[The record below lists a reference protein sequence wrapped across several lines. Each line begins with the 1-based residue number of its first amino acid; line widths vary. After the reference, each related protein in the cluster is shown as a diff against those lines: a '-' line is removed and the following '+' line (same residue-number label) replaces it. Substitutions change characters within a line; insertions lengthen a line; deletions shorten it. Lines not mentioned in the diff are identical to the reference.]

1 MSLAI
6 APAISTAS
14 LEPIPSAPGTRALP
28 SPHLPSPHLR
38 AVIRR
43 VAVSITVACAVP
55 AALFY
60 SVLMLSGVW
69 VAIGAALC
77 WQYGALAWR
86 AATGRCLSGLLVF
99 AAAVMTGRTV
109 ISFVTDSAF
118 LYFLQPV
125 VSDCLIGS
133 AFLAS
138 LFASR
143 TIVARLAGDFYP
155 MTDDIAARPRVQR
168 LFRSLTAMWALLY
181 LGKASLTLWLLL
193 SQSLETF
200 VLVKSV
206 SVMAIN
212 IGAAAATI
220 GIAVAVG
227 RREGLVQAR

>member
-6 APAISTAS
+6 TPAS
-14 LEPIPSAPGTRALP
+14 LEPIPSAPGTLSLP

-43 VAVSITVACAVP
+43 VAVSVTVACAVP
-55 AALFY
+55 AGLFY
-60 SVLMLSGVW
+60 SVLVLSGVW
-69 VAIGAALC
+69 VAIGVALC

-86 AATGRCLSGLLVF
+86 AVTGRRTSGLLVF

-109 ISFVTDSAF
+109 ISFAADSPF

-125 VSDCLIGS
+125 VTDCLLGS

-155 MTDDIAARPRVQR
+155 MTDDLAARPGIQR
-168 LFRSLTAMWALLY
+168 LFRLLTAMWALLY

-206 SVMAIN
+206 SVLSIN
-212 IGAAAATI
+212 LGAALATVV
-220 GIAVAVG
+220 IAVAVG
-227 RREGLVQAR
+227 RREGLVAHA

>member
-1 MSLAI
+1 MSLTI
-6 APAISTAS
+6 APALPS
-14 LEPIPSAPGTRALP
+14 LKPAPGL
-28 SPHLPSPHLR
+28 S
-38 AVIRR
+38 AVVRR

-86 AATGRCLSGLLVF
+86 AVTGRRTSGLLVF
-99 AAAVMTGRTV
+99 AAAVMTGRTLV
-109 ISFVTDSAF
+109 SFMADSTF

-125 VSDCLIGS
+125 VTDCLIGS

-138 LFASR
+138 LWASR
-143 TIVARLAGDFYP
+143 PIVARLAGDFYP
-155 MTDDIAARPRVQR
+155 MTDDVADRPGIQR
-168 LFRSLTAMWALLY
+168 LFRVLTAMWALLY
-181 LGKASLTLWLLL
+181 LGKGSLTLWLLL
-193 SQSLETF
+193 SQSTETF

-206 SVMAIN
+206 SVLAIN

-220 GIAVAVG
+220 AIATAVG
-227 RREGLVQAR
+227 RREGLVAVTRQHPIASPA

>member
-6 APAISTAS
+6 TTTS
-14 LEPIPSAPGTRALP
+14 LEPIPSAPATCP
-28 SPHLPSPHLR
+28 LPSPHLR
-38 AVIRR
+38 AVIKR

-55 AALFY
+55 AGIFY

-69 VAIGAALC
+69 VAIGIALC

-86 AATGRCLSGLLVF
+86 AMTGRRTSGLLVF

-109 ISFVTDSAF
+109 VSFAADSPF

-125 VSDCLIGS
+125 VTDCLIGS

-155 MTDDIAARPRVQR
+155 MTDDVAARPGIQR
-168 LFRSLTAMWALLY
+168 LFRLLTAMWALLY
-181 LGKASLTLWLLL
+181 LGKGSLTLWLLL

-206 SVMAIN
+206 SVLAIN
-212 IGAAAATI
+212 LGAAAATVV
-220 GIAVAVG
+220 IAVAVG
-227 RREGLVQAR
+227 RREGLVVQTPIGSPA

>member
-6 APAISTAS
+6 TPAA
-14 LEPIPSAPGTRALP
+14 LEPIPSAPGMLSLP

-43 VAVSITVACAVP
+43 VAVSVTVACAVP
-55 AALFY
+55 AGLFY
-60 SVLMLSGVW
+60 SVLVLSGVW
-69 VAIGAALC
+69 VAIGVALC

-86 AATGRCLSGLLVF
+86 AVTGRRTSGLLVF

-109 ISFVTDSAF
+109 ISFAADSPF

-125 VSDCLIGS
+125 VTDCLLGS

-155 MTDDIAARPRVQR
+155 MTDDLAARPGIQR
-168 LFRSLTAMWALLY
+168 LFRLLTAMWALLY

-206 SVMAIN
+206 SVLSIN
-212 IGAAAATI
+212 LGAAVATVV
-220 GIAVAVG
+220 IAVAVG
-227 RREGLVQAR
+227 RREGLVAHV

>member
-6 APAISTAS
+6 TPPLGAAP
-14 LEPIPSAPGTRALP
+14 LEHIPSAPGTLGPP
-28 SPHLPSPHLR
+28 SPQLR

-43 VAVSITVACAVP
+43 VLVSITVACAVP

-60 SVLMLSGVW
+60 STLVVAGVW
-69 VAIGAALC
+69 VAIAVALG

-86 AATGRCLSGLLVF
+86 AATGRRTSGLLIF

-109 ISFVTDSAF
+109 ISFAADSPF

-125 VSDCLIGS
+125 VTDCLIGS

-138 LFASR
+138 LLASR

-155 MTDDIAARPRVQR
+155 MTDEVAARPGVQR
-168 LFRSLTAMWALLY
+168 LFRVLTAMWALLY
-181 LGKASLTLWLLL
+181 LGKGSLTLYLLL
-193 SQSLETF
+193 SQSMETF

-206 SVMAIN
+206 SVLVIN
-212 IGAAAATI
+212 LSAAAATI

-227 RREGLVQAR
+227 RREGLVAAR

>member
-6 APAISTAS
+6 SPAT
-14 LEPIPSAPGTRALP
+14 LEPIPLAPGVLSLP
-28 SPHLPSPHLR
+28 SAHLPSPHLR

-43 VAVSITVACAVP
+43 VTTSIVVACAVP

-60 SVLMLSGVW
+60 GVLVVSGVW
-69 VAIGAALC
+69 VAIGTALC

-86 AATGRCLSGLLVF
+86 AMTGRRTSGLLVF
-99 AAAVMTGRTV
+99 AAAVMTGRTL
-109 ISFVTDSAF
+109 ISFAADSPF

-125 VSDCLIGS
+125 VTDCLIGS

-143 TIVARLAGDFYP
+143 TIVSRLAGDFYP
-155 MTDDIAARPRVQR
+155 MTDDVAARPGIQR
-168 LFRSLTAMWALLY
+168 LFRLLTAMWALLY

-206 SVMAIN
+206 SVLGIN
-212 IGAAAATI
+212 LGAAAATI
-220 GIAVAVG
+220 VIAVAVG
-227 RREGLVQAR
+227 RREGLVAHA

>member
-1 MSLAI
+1 V
-6 APAISTAS
+6 
-14 LEPIPSAPGTRALP
+14 
-28 SPHLPSPHLR
+28 PSPHLR
-38 AVIRR
+38 AIIAR

-55 AALFY
+55 AGIFY

-86 AATGRCLSGLLVF
+86 AVTGRRTSGLLVL

-109 ISFVTDSAF
+109 ISFAADSPF

-125 VSDCLIGS
+125 VTDCLIGS

-155 MTDDIAARPRVQR
+155 MTDDVAARPGIQR
-168 LFRSLTAMWALLY
+168 LFRLLTAMWAFLY

-206 SVMAIN
+206 SVLAIN

-220 GIAVAVG
+220 AIATAAG
-227 RREGLVQAR
+227 RREGLVALARPAA

>member
-6 APAISTAS
+6 HPVALPLTHPTAS
-14 LEPIPSAPGTRALP
+14 ACPR
-28 SPHLPSPHLR
+28 LR
-38 AVIRR
+38 AVVRR

-60 SVLMLSGVW
+60 SVLVLSGVW
-69 VAIGAALC
+69 VAIGAALA

-86 AATGRCLSGLLVF
+86 ALTGRHTSGLLVF

-109 ISFVTDSAF
+109 ISFVADSPF

-125 VSDCLIGS
+125 VTDCLIGS

-143 TIVARLAGDFYP
+143 TMVSRLAGDFYP
-155 MTDDIAARPRVQR
+155 MTDEVAARPRVQR
-168 LFRSLTAMWALLY
+168 LFRVLTTMWALLY
-181 LGKASLTLWLLL
+181 LGKGSLTLYLLL
-193 SQSLETF
+193 SQSMETF

-206 SVMAIN
+206 SVLVIN
-212 IGAAAATI
+212 LSAAAATI
-220 GIAVAVG
+220 GIAVVVG
-227 RREGLVQAR
+227 RREGLVAR

>member
-6 APAISTAS
+6 TPVS
-14 LEPIPSAPGTRALP
+14 LEPIPSVPGALSLP

-60 SVLMLSGVW
+60 GVLMLSGVW

-86 AATGRCLSGLLVF
+86 AVTGRRTSGLLVF

-109 ISFVTDSAF
+109 ISFAADSPF

-125 VSDCLIGS
+125 VTDCLIGS

-138 LFASR
+138 LFATR

-155 MTDDIAARPRVQR
+155 MTDDVAARPGIQR
-168 LFRSLTAMWALLY
+168 LFRLLTAMWALLY

-206 SVMAIN
+206 SVLGIN
-212 IGAAAATI
+212 IGAAAATVL
-220 GIAVAVG
+220 IAVAVG
-227 RREGLVQAR
+227 RREGLVAHVS

>member
-6 APAISTAS
+6 TPAA
-14 LEPIPSAPGTRALP
+14 LEPIPSAPGVLSLP
-28 SPHLPSPHLR
+28 SQHLPSPHLR

-43 VAVSITVACAVP
+43 VAVSVTVACAVP
-55 AALFY
+55 AGLFY
-60 SVLMLSGVW
+60 SVLVLSGVW
-69 VAIGAALC
+69 VAIGVALC

-86 AATGRCLSGLLVF
+86 AVTGRRTSGLLVF

-109 ISFVTDSAF
+109 ISFAADSPF

-125 VSDCLIGS
+125 VTDCLLGS

-155 MTDDIAARPRVQR
+155 MTDDLAARPGIQR
-168 LFRSLTAMWALLY
+168 LFRLLTAMWALLY

-206 SVMAIN
+206 SVLSIN
-212 IGAAAATI
+212 LGAAVATVV
-220 GIAVAVG
+220 IAVAVG
-227 RREGLVQAR
+227 RREGLVAHV